1 MKGYLFYYLFNIL
14 IYWFTVRS
22 FDKFEVRTKSV
33 ILVFIHLF
41 YVVAMGCRLLYCYV
55 MLNNTPC
62 VVDILK
68 LYSIILV
75 ITATCVSFPVLVF
88 LVNLVS

>member
-33 ILVFIHLF
+33 ILVLIYLF
-41 YVVAMGCRLLYCYV
+41 YVVAVGCRLLYCYV
-55 MLNNTPC
+55 MLNNTLC

-68 LYSIILV
+68 LYSIISV
-75 ITATCVSFPVLVF
+75 ITATCVSLLVLVF

>member
-41 YVVAMGCRLLYCYV
+41 YVVAMSCRLLYCYV
-55 MLNNTPC
+55 MLNNTLC
-62 VVDILK
+62 K
-68 LYSIILV
+68 
-75 ITATCVSFPVLVF
+75 
-88 LVNLVS
+88 VNGLCC

>member
-33 ILVFIHLF
+33 ILVLIYLF

-55 MLNNTPC
+55 MLNNTLC

-68 LYSIILV
+68 LYSIISV
-75 ITATCVSFPVLVF
+75 ITATCVSLLVLVF

>member
-14 IYWFTVRS
+14 NYWFTVRS

-33 ILVFIHLF
+33 ILVLIYLF
-41 YVVAMGCRLLYCYV
+41 YVVAMGCRLLYCSV
-55 MLNNTPC
+55 MLNNTLC
-62 VVDILK
+62 VVYILK
-68 LYSIILV
+68 LYSIISV
-75 ITATCVSFPVLVF
+75 ITATCVSLLVLVF

>member
-14 IYWFTVRS
+14 NYWFTVRS

-33 ILVFIHLF
+33 ILVLIYLF
-41 YVVAMGCRLLYCYV
+41 YVVTMGCRLLYCYV
-55 MLNNTPC
+55 MLNNTLC

-68 LYSIILV
+68 LYSIISV
-75 ITATCVSFPVLVF
+75 ITATCVSLLVLVF

>member
-1 MKGYLFYYLFNIL
+1 MKGYLFYYFFNIL
-14 IYWFTVRS
+14 NYWFTVRS

-33 ILVFIHLF
+33 ILVLIYLF

-55 MLNNTPC
+55 MLNNTLC

-68 LYSIILV
+68 LYSIISV
-75 ITATCVSFPVLVF
+75 ITATCVSLLVLVF